1 MTELMPSLAP
11 RRNIKSTFLP
21 LIPMLPSARARW
33 TKSGTEVNE
42 AIIAAKALRPIN
54 DRRVIRLAIC
64 LVLLESWKGHEQRHH
79 ASDTPIISRRADR
92 KIQKW
97 RSLGRVGLIEIEK
110 PNCSGP
116 VQVKGGLSFPWLKNR
131 NKEVDDGGSIV
142 P

>member
-21 LIPMLPSARARW
+21 LIPILPSASARW
-33 TKSGTEVNE
+33 TKSGTDVNE

-54 DRRVIRLAIC
+54 DRRVMRLAIC

-79 ASDTPIISRRADR
+79 ASDPAIISRGTDR

-97 RSLGRVGLIEIEK
+97 GRLGRISLIK
-110 PNCSGP
+110 
-116 VQVKGGLSFPWLKNR
+116 V
-131 NKEVDDGGSIV
+131 
-142 P
+142 